1 MAIYHMSAK
10 VISRSTGR
18 SATAAAAYR
27 SGSEIVD
34 ERTGLVHDYSRKD
47 GVDEI
52 AIIAPSNAPAWA
64 NDRSKLWNMVEHVE
78 KRKDSQVA
86 REMVVAIPKELKR
99 EQMVDLVKGFAKDQF
114 VDRGMVADIAF
125 HHLGTE
131 NPHAHIMLTT
141 RSLSPEGFG
150 NKAREWNDKAV
161 LKQWRKEWELHANKA
176 LEVAGHESR
185 IDHRSL
191 EAQGIERAP
200 TVHLGPT
207 ATAIERRGA
216 ESERGDTNRER
227 QQLNAQ
233 IIDLA
238 AARTRLERQRSAPSA
253 AAADLPGL
261 KKQWTTER
269 AKRFDPI
276 KAKAERIIAK
286 AEKQK
291 AAHGHKLQA
300 HDRNRPAAPT
310 GLFKGM
316 KQATYEQAALAWDK
330 TKKQLEKR
338 WHQLRE
344 RIIRV
349 AEYTKEGLDMYPSKG
364 EQMADRKLAQE
375 RPELAKALEQAKAAE
390 LDQRREKTREQQ
402 TERQKQRQ
410 QKGLER

>member
-18 SATAAAAYR
+18 SATGAAAYR

-34 ERTGLVHDYSRKD
+34 ERTGLVHNYTRKG
-47 GVDEI
+47 GVDGT
-52 AIIAPSNAPAWA
+52 ALMSPDNAPSWA
-64 NDRSKLWNMVEHVE
+64 SDRSQLWNMVEQVE
-78 KRKDSQVA
+78 KRKDAQVA
-86 REMVVAIPKELKR
+86 REIVVAIPKELKR
-99 EQMVDLVKGFAKDQF
+99 EQMADLVKGYAQDQF
-114 VDRGMVADIAF
+114 VNRGMVADVAF
-125 HHLGTE
+125 HHLESE

-141 RSLSPEGFG
+141 RSIGPEGFG
-150 NKAREWNDKAV
+150 NKAREWNDKA
-161 LKQWRKEWELHANKA
+161 LLEQWREQWEQHANKA
-176 LEVAGHESR
+176 LEMSGHESR

-191 EAQGIERAP
+191 EVQGIERAP

-238 AARTRLERQRSAPSA
+238 AARTRLEQQKSAPNVSA
-253 AAADLPGL
+253 GDLPDL
-261 KKQWTTER
+261 KKQWVAER
-269 AKRFDPI
+269 AKRFSPI
-276 KAKAERIIAK
+276 KGKAERIIAK
-286 AEKQK
+286 VEKQQ
-291 AAHGHKLQA
+291 ATHGHKLQA

-364 EQMADRKLAQE
+364 EQMADRKLARE
-375 RPELAKALEQAKAAE
+375 MPELAKTLEQAKAAE
-390 LDQRREKTREQQ
+390 RDQRREKTREQQ